1 MKVGDLV
8 EVCVP
13 KTVQMHEDWLETL
26 FPTPI
31 KEGIGLV
38 LEVENWRPSYTLVCV
53 LIEDEMYWF
62 SKIHLKVINNIDKSK
77 VEE

>member
-8 EVCVP
+8 QVCVP
-13 KTVQMHEDWLETL
+13 KTVQVHEDWLETL

-53 LIEDEMYWF
+53 LIEDEMHWF